1 MRDRWTLTVNS
12 DARQLA
18 RIGEFIIQ
26 AGNAAGLNDR
36 ALFAV
41 ELACDEACSNVIE
54 HGYAGQP
61 GEIRISCFVSE
72 TDFIV
77 EVVDRGPP
85 FNPLS
90 VKPAPAATSI
100 DDIPVGGRGITLIRK
115 LMDSVAYAFDPYEGN
130 RLTMTKR
137 GVVPAPRAADLA

>member
-1 MRDRWTLTVNS
+1 MPNHWTLTVDS
-12 DARQLA
+12 DVRQLA
-18 RIGEFIIQ
+18 HIGEFITQ
-26 AGNAAGLNDR
+26 AGSAAGLDER

-41 ELACDEACSNVIE
+41 ELACDEACSNVIK

-61 GEIRISCFVSE
+61 GEIRITCQAVDADFV
-72 TDFIV
+72 V

-90 VKPAPAATSI
+90 VKPAPAASSI
-100 DDIPVGGRGITLIRK
+100 DDIPVGGRGVYLIRK
-115 LMDSVAYAFDPYEGN
+115 LMDSVTYQYDPRHGN

-137 GVVPAPRAADLA
+137 GVVPAPATADQA